1 MGRRI
6 VNESGKNKVAYILF
20 ATMSVLILLMCFLIY
35 YLQSLRGNMRSIT
48 LTEKGVVN
56 AELET
61 DFGTLLGGQSS
72 EYTLHFEC
80 KDIGTYRFSFVYT
93 AKEQSPLGKYVTVEL
108 SDGEERKASG
118 NLGEFLAGGALV
130 TTHTFEESKTASL
143 TVRYVMAND
152 VGDEAQGANLDF
164 DLKLTVEKI
173 G

>member
-20 ATMSVLILLMCFLIY
+20 AIMSVLILLMCFLIY
-35 YLQSLRGNMRSIT
+35 YLHNLRGNMQSIT
-48 LTEKGVVN
+48 LTENGIVN
-56 AELET
+56 AELKT
-61 DFGTLLGGQSS
+61 DFGKLLPGESS

-80 KDIGTYRFSFVYT
+80 EKLGTYHFLLSYRE
-93 AKEQSPLGKYVTVEL
+93 KEQSPLANYVSVEMKNGEEIHASEKL
-108 SDGEERKASG
+108 SD
-118 NLGEFLAGGALV
+118 LLAGGVLE
-130 TTHTFEESKTASL
+130 TTYTFHKDKTTSFTL
-143 TVRYVMAND
+143 RYVMASD